1 MKLILETITNFK
13 LIDQL
18 DFAKMSGDFNPI
30 HLDQNYARRSISGNV
45 AVYGINL
52 VFWGLNQFLKSKKTE
67 IKIKKI
73 NIIFSKFINI
83 NQNIKLKIFQKKKK
97 ILFNFLESDI
107 LVSDFEIEY
116 ERNKKNKDYYSNKKF
131 VKKKPLILNFENFKI
146 NEKFI
151 ENSSINEPLLKKKYL
166 YMYKYLSFSQIIDFV
181 TITRFVGM
189 RVPGQDSIL
198 SKLNLFYKSSKVNK
212 NQFKITSVDNRF
224 NLINLYYRGK
234 NLSGNIR
241 TLMRPKK
248 INQDIENKNLKINKK
263 EFVKQ
268 KALVIGGSKGLG
280 EATVKILSLG
290 SAKILFSYFRG
301 KKDALQHR
309 KAFKKNIKTFHL
321 NIEKKINLNTLKN
334 IKNFKPTHLYYFATP
349 RIFSGSGYEFKEKN
363 FAIFNNYYLTGFQ
376 KIFNQ
381 LDKKIL
387 KSVFFPSSVAINQV
401 TNKLCEYACSKAAQE
416 ILLKYLNEKYKTINF
431 LCPRLPRL
439 KTDQTLSILDRKSE
453 LPFRRLLKLV
463 KKIK

>member
-13 LIDQL
+13 LTDQL

-30 HLDQNYARRSISGNV
+30 HLDQNYARRSIAGDV

-52 VFWGLNQFLKSKKTE
+52 VFWGLNQFLKLKKSE

-73 NIIFSKFINI
+73 NIIFSKFINL
-83 NQNIKLKIFQKKKK
+83 NQNIELKIFQKKKRFF
-97 ILFNFLESDI
+97 FNFFESDI

-116 ERNKKNKDYYSNKKF
+116 ERNKKRKDLYSIKKF
-131 VKKKPLILNFENFKI
+131 IKKKSQTLNFENFKI

-151 ENSSINEPLLKKKYL
+151 ENSSINELQLKTKYL
-166 YMYKYLSFSQIIDFV
+166 YLHKYLSLSQIIDFA

-189 RVPGQDSIL
+189 RVPGRDSIL
-198 SKLNLFYKSSKVNK
+198 SKLNLFYKSNKVSK
-212 NQFKITSVDNRF
+212 NQFKIVSVDKRF
-224 NLINLYYRGK
+224 NLVNLYYKGK
-234 NLSGNIR
+234 SLSGNIR

-248 INQDIENKNLKINKK
+248 INQDIENKDLKVNKK

-268 KALVIGGSKGLG
+268 KALIIGGSKGLG

-290 SAKILFSYFRG
+290 SARILFSYFRG
-301 KKDALQHR
+301 KKDAHQHR
-309 KAFKKNIKTFHL
+309 KAFKKNIKIFHL
-321 NIEKKINLNTLKN
+321 NIEKKINLNTLKD
-334 IKNFKPTHLYYFATP
+334 IKNFKPTHFYYFATP
-349 RIFSGSGYEFKEKN
+349 RIFSGSGYEFVEKN
-363 FAIFNNYYLTGFQ
+363 FEIFNNYYLTGFQ

-416 ILLKYLNEKYKTINF
+416 ILLKYLSQKYKTINF

-439 KTDQTLSILDRKSE
+439 KTDQTLSTLDHKSE
-453 LPFRRLLKLV
+453 LPFRRMLKLI

>member
-13 LIDQL
+13 LTDQL

-30 HLDQNYARRSISGNV
+30 HLDQNYARRSIAGDV

-52 VFWGLNQFLKSKKTE
+52 VFWGLNQFLKLKKSE

-73 NIIFSKFINI
+73 NIIFSKFINL
-83 NQNIKLKIFQKKKK
+83 NQNIELKIFQKKKRFF
-97 ILFNFLESDI
+97 FNFFESDI
-107 LVSDFEIEY
+107 LVSYFEIEY
-116 ERNKKNKDYYSNKKF
+116 ERNKKRKNLYSIKKF
-131 VKKKPLILNFENFKI
+131 VKKKSQTSNFESFKI

-166 YMYKYLSFSQIIDFV
+166 YLHKYLNISQIIDLV

-198 SKLNLFYKSSKVNK
+198 SKLTLFYKSSKIN
-212 NQFKITSVDNRF
+212 NNEFKITSVDKRF
-224 NLINLYYRGK
+224 SLINMYYRGK

-248 INQDIENKNLKINKK
+248 INQDIKNSNLKINKK

-301 KKDALQHR
+301 KKDAHQHR
-309 KAFKKNIKTFHL
+309 KPFKKNIKIFYL
-321 NIEKKINLNTLKN
+321 NIEKKVNLNTLKD

-349 RIFSGSGYEFKEKN
+349 RIFSGSGYDFTEKKFK
-363 FAIFNNYYLTGFQ
+363 IFNNYYLIGFQ

-439 KTDQTLSILDRKSE
+439 KTDQTLSILDHKSE
-453 LPFRRLLKLV
+453 LPFRRLVKFI